1 DSWFKRMITYREITI
16 NQKYKGNKE
25 RFNEDFWEK
34 FKHSIPQMMFVSLP
48 LITLVMQL
56 LYIRR
61 RKQFFYVDHLI
72 VLIHTYIALFIS
84 FLIYT
89 GFDVLY
95 NKTNFGLFG
104 FFATISGIY
113 TFLYCFLAM
122 YKFYGQG
129 IIKTAFKYF
138 ILLFV

>member
-1 DSWFKRMITYREITI
+1 
-16 NQKYKGNKE
+16 
-25 RFNEDFWEK
+25 
-34 FKHSIPQMMFVSLP
+34 MFVSLP
-48 LITLVMQL
+48 LMALVMQL

-72 VLIHTYIALFIS
+72 VLIHVYIALYIS

-89 GFDVLY
+89 GFDALHRS
-95 NKTNFGLFG
+95 TDFGLFV
-104 FFATISGIY
+104 FFTTISGIY
-113 TFLYCFLAM
+113 IFLYCFLAM

-138 ILLFV
+138 ILLSVAMILISLLLVILIVTSFFQI